1 MIGSVFSNY
10 QVIQKLGGGNTG
22 VVYKAF
28 DPMHHR
34 FLALKILDDD
44 LLLSKEKRARFKR
57 ETQAARIL
65 SHPAIAQVFEAGE
78 HEGSGYIAME
88 YVDGRSYR
96 EIIAE
101 SPEGVSLDRFLQLM
115 LPVLDG
121 VAYAQEHELLHRDL
135 KPDNLK
141 ESKDGNPKVLD
152 FGLVKF
158 MRKTKTKAG
167 ESSHESF
174 ETMAGSVLGSA
185 GYMSPE
191 QAQGD
196 PVDAATD
203 VFSLAVIMY
212 ELLSGHNPFQ
222 GNNPFETI
230 VKVINDDPLSLELLR
245 TDLPVALCKTIHT
258 ALAKDPVGRFGNAR
272 DVFRAVSAVT
282 N

>member
-1 MIGSVFSNY
+1 
-10 QVIQKLGGGNTG
+10 

-34 FLALKILDDD
+34 FLALKILGDDI
-44 LLLSKEKRARFKR
+44 LVSKEKRARFKR

-65 SHPAIAQVFEAGE
+65 SHPAIAGVYEAGE
-78 HEGSGYIAME
+78 HDGWAYIAME
-88 YVDGRSYR
+88 YVDGHSYR
-96 EIIAE
+96 DIIAE
-101 SPEGVSLDRFLQLM
+101 NPEGVSRERFLGLT

-121 VAYAQEHELLHRDL
+121 VSYAQEHGLLHRDL

-141 ESKDGNPKVLD
+141 EDKDGHPKVLD

-158 MRKTKTKAG
+158 LNKESKPTG

-174 ETMAGSVLGSA
+174 ETVAGSVLGSA

-196 PVDAATD
+196 PLDAATD

-212 ELLSGHNPFQ
+212 ELLSGQNPFQ
-222 GNNPFETI
+222 GRNPFETI
-230 VKVINDDPLSLELLR
+230 VKVINNDPLSLELLR
-245 TDLPVALCKTIHT
+245 PDLPVALCKTVHT

-272 DVFRAVSAVT
+272 DFHRAISAVAS
-282 N
+282 